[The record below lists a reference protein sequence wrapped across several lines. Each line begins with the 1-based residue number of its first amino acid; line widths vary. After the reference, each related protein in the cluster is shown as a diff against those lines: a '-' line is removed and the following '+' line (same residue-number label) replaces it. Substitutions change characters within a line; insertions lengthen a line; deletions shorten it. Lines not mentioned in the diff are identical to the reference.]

1 MFAFAAT
8 AKIGWNPLLH
18 DPRLEG
24 LLHRVKAKTL
34 CVWGANDRLVPLEYG
49 EKFAKLIP
57 GATLEVIPA
66 CGHMVPFEKQAEW
79 LAAVRRFL
87 G

>member
-1 MFAFAAT
+1 M
-8 AKIGWNPLLH
+8 G
-18 DPRLEG
+18 RG
-24 LLHRVKAKTL
+24 LQT
-34 CVWGANDRLVPLEYG
+34 GAGNGARTRDLPLEYA

-66 CGHMVPFEKQAEW
+66 CGHMVPMETQTEW
-79 LAAVRRFL
+79 IAAPRRFP